1 MAKLPYRAMLPI
13 LRLILSLPIVDENEM
28 KPPKEFIN
36 KFKKLI
42 LQEFNEE
49 LRDDE
54 AYERFDRLDSVLR
67 VVSKV
72 KFDKAKD
79 GHTIG
84 PVNQ

>member
-28 KPPKEFIN
+28 KPPKEVIN

-49 LRDDE
+49 LTDDE